1 MVDVAYVHPIGRRFR
16 TVRRSAD
23 GVRVCDGYCVLC
35 FYDTDNKRGGTMMG
49 VWYCDACHKYI
60 DDDTTDECQGWEEL
74 PDICEIFPPEP
85 GDSPLTQP
93 WSDDL

>member
-1 MVDVAYVHPIGRRFR
+1 
-16 TVRRSAD
+16 
-23 GVRVCDGYCVLC
+23 
-35 FYDTDNKRGGTMMG
+35 MMG